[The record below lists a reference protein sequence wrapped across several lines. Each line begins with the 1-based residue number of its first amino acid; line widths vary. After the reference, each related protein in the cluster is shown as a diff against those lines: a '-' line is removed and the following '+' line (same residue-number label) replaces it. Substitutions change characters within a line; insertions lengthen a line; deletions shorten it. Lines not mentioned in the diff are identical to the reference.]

1 MSDKKGTN
9 DPLLQWVSFRLDQE
23 TYAIDVML
31 VQEVRRH
38 SEIAPVPG
46 ADSDVMGII
55 NLRGSVVTV
64 IDTRVRLGHQCGELT
79 DDTRIIIVEHQDEVI
94 GLYVDEVSEV
104 IYLRQSEIERSPK
117 VGSDDARRYISGV
130 CNKGDRL
137 YILLAVDKLLGGTD
151 VAAGADQ
158 ELELF

>member
-1 MSDKKGTN
+1 MSVTKANEN
-9 DPLLQWVSFRLDQE
+9 DPLLQWVSFRLDTE

-46 ADSDVMGII
+46 ADAHVLGII

-64 IDTRVRLGHQCGELT
+64 VDTRSQLGHQCSELT
-79 DDTRIIIVEHQDEVI
+79 DDSRIVIVEHDGEVI
-94 GLYVDEVSEV
+94 GLLVDEVSEV

-117 VGSDDARRYISGV
+117 VGSDEARRYISGV

-137 YILLAVDKLLGGTD
+137 YILLAVDKLLSNET
-151 VAAGADQ
+151 AGAAEMD
-158 ELELF
+158 LF

>member
-1 MSDKKGTN
+1 MSEN
-9 DPLLQWVSFRLDQE
+9 AQPDPMLQWVSFRLDQE
-23 TYAIDVML
+23 IYAIDVML

-38 SEIAPVPG
+38 TEIAPVPG

-64 IDTRVRLGHQCGELT
+64 IDTRKRLGHSCQPLS
-79 DDTRIIIVEHQDEVI
+79 DDTRIVIVEHQDEVI

-117 VGSDDARRYISGV
+117 VSNDEARRYISGV
-130 CNKGDRL
+130 CNKGERL
-137 YILLAVDKLLGGTD
+137 YILLAVDKLLGANESEGL
-151 VAAGADQ
+151 AS